1 MTRAALTLH
10 FSNEET
16 LRDLEQAAEAL
27 GVSTDDLAEVAIE
40 RELAAVGAGFDGRL
54 SRILARLKPPGD
66 ADHDGAIRLFARNE
80 VEVEDPLRAHRV
92 ASDAYGIGALFG
104 DPLER
109 G

>member
-1 MTRAALTLH
+1 MSRAALTLH

-16 LRDLEQAAEAL
+16 LRDLEHAAEAL

-40 RELAAVGAGFDGRL
+40 RELAAVGAGLDGRL
-54 SRILARLKPPGD
+54 ARILARLRPPKE
-66 ADHDGAIRLFARNE
+66 ADYDGAIRFFARSE
-80 VEVEDPLRAHRV
+80 IEVEDPLRSHHV
-92 ASDAYGIGALFG
+92 ASDPYGIGALFG